1 MLSESAQS
9 ALSAQW
15 PETPAPLNQIGKMAI
30 PMATKPTKAS
40 SVGFDGVIWAHS
52 ASRWLAGRLLG

>member
-15 PETPAPLNQIGKMAI
+15 PETPAPLNQLGKR
-30 PMATKPTKAS
+30 PFPWLQNLQKAS
-40 SVGFDGVIWAHS
+40 SVGFDGFI
-52 ASRWLAGRLLG
+52 